1 MAFSCDPKLRVQ
13 RTLVEFNFESAYY
26 NLLNAQGATDLLCLN
41 NSVQSILTSCDRE
54 KVLRAIA
61 TATSLYE
68 FYATLRARLQQRT
81 ADIA

>member
-1 MAFSCDPKLRVQ
+1 MTFSCDPKLEVQ
-13 RTLVEFNFESAYY
+13 RTLVECDFESAYH

-41 NSVQSILTSCDRE
+41 NSVHSILTSCDRE

-68 FYATLRARLQQRT
+68 YYATLSSRLQQRM